1 MIDRMDDDRVRV
13 DRWLWAARFVK
24 SRSLASEAVKGGRV
38 QVNGSRV
45 KPSRELRPGD
55 RVEITSGPERRTVVV
70 RALAERRGPA
80 SQAALLYEETPESL
94 AAREREAAEAR
105 LARAPGADAGARP
118 TKRDRRLIDA
128 ARGRG
133 ERG

>member
-1 MIDRMDDDRVRV
+1 MIGPMDDDRVRV

-24 SRSLASEAVKGGRV
+24 SRSLAIEAVKGGRV

-45 KPSRELRPGD
+45 KPSKELRPGD
-55 RVEITSGPERRTVVV
+55 RVEIASGPERRTVVV

-80 SQAALLYEETPESL
+80 SQAALLYAETPESL
-94 AAREREAAEAR
+94 AGRARQAAEAR
-105 LARAPGADAGARP
+105 LARAPGADLGARP

-133 ERG
+133 ERP